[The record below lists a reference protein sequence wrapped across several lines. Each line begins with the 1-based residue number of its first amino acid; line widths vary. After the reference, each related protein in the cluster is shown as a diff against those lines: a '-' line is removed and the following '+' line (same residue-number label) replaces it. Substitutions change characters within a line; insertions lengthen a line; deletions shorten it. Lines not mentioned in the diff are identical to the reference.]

1 MIKQHTFAQKRTIR
15 TGCTLGLAAVVLCGS
30 LTAEVEDE
38 FDQLIVSAW
47 RLPGDISRTTSA
59 VTVLDPEEMEKM
71 GLLDIK
77 DALNRIPGVI
87 ATSLGGQTGGLG
99 SVYIRGTTSSYSQLV
114 IDGIRVSD
122 STSPLGNFLSGG
134 RVNDFSRIEVIRGPQ
149 AAIHGGE
156 SVGGVIWMET
166 ARGSG
171 EPETYLRTEVGSF
184 DTHQVFGS
192 HSGEKNGFSWYVGG
206 GHEHTDND
214 APNES
219 YDLIRSSM
227 RLEWVQ
233 TKDLTL
239 GMTYRGQDSR
249 FKYDFFGTNL
259 DHVDSNLVTA
269 YANARLAPGWLSSV
283 VMGLYK
289 ESFDN
294 DTAFGNYGS
303 DLERVVLSTDQSFE
317 ISEAY
322 TLLLG
327 GFVERSDYSNTSN
340 TVSDDYRYG
349 GHLGMQW
356 TPTDRFTADAV
367 VRWED
372 YVNYNDQVTW
382 RLGGGWQALQKTKLR
397 AGVGE
402 AFRTPTLLDLYGTPF
417 GLGNPNLEA
426 EESLGWDFGVEQE
439 LTENH
444 RVSITYFENS
454 IDNQIQ
460 TTFTPV
466 PPSPAPVNLP
476 GATHTRGLEF
486 AANGKISEGVDY
498 QVSWTWLG
506 DALQDQPE
514 NTATASVQYR
524 PIEKLLLGAGAT
536 YVDTRSY
543 GSITPL
549 DEYLLL
555 RVHASYEL
563 NENVTLHARVENLAN
578 EDYVLANFGIPV
590 PGAGLGFYT
599 GVTATF

>member
-1 MIKQHTFAQKRTIR
+1 MIKQHTFAQKRTKR
-15 TGCTLGLAAVVLCGS
+15 TGCTLGLAAVVLCSS

-38 FDQLIVSAW
+38 IDQLIVSAW

-87 ATSLGGQTGGLG
+87 ATSLGGQTGASGTVL
-99 SVYIRGTTSSYSQLV
+99 IRGTASPYSQLV

-122 STSPLGNFLSGG
+122 STSPMGNFLSGG

-192 HSGEKNGFSWYVGG
+192 HSGEKDGFSWYVGG
-206 GHEHTDND
+206 GHEQTDND

-227 RLEWVQ
+227 RFEWAQ
-233 TKDLTL
+233 TKDLTI
-239 GMTYRGQDSR
+239 GMTYRGQNSE
-249 FKYDFFGTNL
+249 FQYDYSGTNI

-269 YANARLAPGWLSSV
+269 YANARLAPGWISNV
-283 VMGLYK
+283 VMGLYT
-289 ESFDN
+289 ESYDN
-294 DTAFGNYGS
+294 DTASGNYGA
-303 DLERVVLSTDQSFE
+303 DLERVVLSTDQSVE
-317 ISEAY
+317 LSETY

-327 GFVERSDYSNTSN
+327 GFVEHTDYLNTIN
-340 TVSDDYRYG
+340 TVSDEYRYG
-349 GHLGMQW
+349 GHLGMKW
-356 TPTDRFTADAV
+356 APTDSITTDAV
-367 VRWED
+367 ARWED
-372 YVNYNDQVTW
+372 YVNYSDQVTW
-382 RLGGGWQALQKTKLR
+382 RLGGGWQAMDKTKFR
-397 AGVGE
+397 AGVGK
-402 AFRTPTLLDLYGTPF
+402 AFRTPTLLDLYGTTF

-426 EESLGWDFGVEQE
+426 EQSLGWDLGVEQE
-439 LTENH
+439 LTDEH
-444 RVSITYFENS
+444 RVSVTYFKNS
-454 IDNQIQ
+454 IENQIQ
-460 TTFTPV
+460 TTFAFPLS
-466 PPSPAPVNLP
+466 PPAVNLP
-476 GATHTRGLEF
+476 GSTLTRGVEF
-486 AANGKISEGVDY
+486 AANGEITEEIDY

-506 DALQDQPE
+506 DSLDDQPE
-514 NTATASVQYR
+514 NTATASIQYR
-524 PIEKLLLGAGAT
+524 PMEKLLLGAGAT

-543 GSITPL
+543 GGSPL

-563 NENVTLHARVENLAN
+563 NENVTLHARLENIAD
-578 EDYVLANFGIPV
+578 EDYQLANFATPF
-590 PGAGLGFYT
+590 PGAGLGFFT
-599 GVTATF
+599 GITATF

>member
-1 MIKQHTFAQKRTIR
+1 
-15 TGCTLGLAAVVLCGS
+15 
-30 LTAEVEDE
+30 
-38 FDQLIVSAW
+38 
-47 RLPGDISRTTSA
+47 
-59 VTVLDPEEMEKM
+59 M

-87 ATSLGGQTGGLG
+87 ATSLGGQTGASGTVL
-99 SVYIRGTTSSYSQLV
+99 IRGTTSSYSKLV

-122 STSPLGNFLSGG
+122 STSPMGNFLSGG

-171 EPETYLRTEVGSF
+171 EPEAYLRTEIGSF

-227 RLEWVQ
+227 RLEWAQ

-259 DHVDSNLVTA
+259 DHIDSNLVTA

-294 DTAFGNYGS
+294 DTAFGNYGA
-303 DLERVVLSTDQSFE
+303 DLERVVLSNDQSIE
-317 ISEAY
+317 LSETH
-322 TLLLG
+322 TLIFG
-327 GFVERSDYSNTSN
+327 GFVDHSDYQNTIN
-340 TVSDDYRYG
+340 TVSDEYRYG
-349 GHLGMQW
+349 GHLGMKW
-356 TPTDRFTADAV
+356 TPTDSITTDAV

-372 YVNYNDQVTW
+372 YVDYSDQVTW
-382 RLGGGWQALQKTKLR
+382 RLGGGWQALQKTKFR

-402 AFRTPTLLDLYGTPF
+402 AFRTPTLLDLYGTTF

-426 EESLGWDFGVEQE
+426 EQSLGWDLGVEQE
-439 LTENH
+439 LTANH
-444 RVSITYFENS
+444 RLSATYFENS
-454 IDNQIQ
+454 IENQIQ
-460 TTFTPV
+460 TTFVFPLS
-466 PPSPAPVNLP
+466 PPPVNLP
-476 GATHTRGLEF
+476 GATRTRGLEF
-486 AANGKISEGVDY
+486 AANGKITEGVDY
-498 QVSWTWLG
+498 LVSWTWLG
-506 DALQDQPE
+506 DSLQDQPE
-514 NTATASVQYR
+514 NTATASFQYR
-524 PIEKLLLGAGAT
+524 PLEKLLLGFGAT
-536 YVDTRSY
+536 YVDSRSY
-543 GSITPL
+543 GGAPL
-549 DEYLLL
+549 EEYFVL
-555 RVHASYEL
+555 RAHASYEL
-563 NENVTLHARVENLAN
+563 NENVTLHARVENIAN
-578 EDYVLANFGIPV
+578 EDYQLANFATPV
-590 PGAGLGFYT
+590 PGAGLGFFT
-599 GVTATF
+599 GITATF